1 MSTLTKCAFAVLI
14 LCLAIL
20 VPRSHADECAEC
32 HQNPDFFT
40 QYPKLYD
47 YFQQWNGSPHQLAG
61 LSCNNC
67 HGGNSESDDASVA
80 HGGVVSMSDPDSPLH
95 YLRQPET
102 CGQCH
107 RANARRFLDSKHY
120 EELAGHR
127 SAPTCTTCHRA
138 MSARPELRSIVLNAC
153 RNCHGPGNSE
163 NLPLITDQA
172 EHVFQQLNM
181 ASGLLG
187 WTRIHFE
194 SHGWPNGSEDRVAA
208 LDRRY
213 EEILSRIHEFHLDE
227 SDDASAELLGELREI
242 FDEAR
247 REFEQR

>member
-1 MSTLTKCAFAVLI
+1 MSTLVKITAAILI
-14 LCLAIL
+14 LSPYALYQSVL
-20 VPRSHADECAEC
+20 ADECVDC
-32 HQNPDFFT
+32 HQNSAFFT
-40 QYPKLYD
+40 QNPKLHD
-47 YFQQWNGSPHQLAG
+47 YFQQWTGSPHQAAG
-61 LSCNNC
+61 LSCSNC
-67 HGGNSESDDASVA
+67 HGGDPDNDNAVEA
-80 HGGVVSMSDPDSPLH
+80 HEGVVSMSDPDSPLH

-107 RANARRFLDSKHY
+107 RANARRFLDSRHY
-120 EELAGHR
+120 EELAGQR

-194 SHGWPNGSEDRVAA
+194 SHDWPNDSEDRVAT
-208 LDRRY
+208 LYDRY

-227 SDDASAELLGELREI
+227 SDKASADLLGELREI